1 MRILIV
7 EDEILI
13 ALMLTDALEAGG
25 HEVTGMAATEAEALA
40 MCAATL
46 PELALLDINLRD
58 GGSDVVLARAM
69 FDRWRLPMLF
79 ASAQVVE
86 ARQARD
92 VALGCIGKPYE
103 PETVLR
109 SIAAAR
115 EVMRGRTPATLPP
128 GFELFRQAA

>member
-58 GGSDVVLARAM
+58 G
-69 FDRWRLPMLF
+69 